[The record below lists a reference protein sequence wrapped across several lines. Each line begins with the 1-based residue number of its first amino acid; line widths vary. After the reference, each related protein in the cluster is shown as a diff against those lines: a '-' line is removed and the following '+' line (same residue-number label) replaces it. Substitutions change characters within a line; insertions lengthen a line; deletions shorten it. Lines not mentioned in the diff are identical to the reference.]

1 MQISKP
7 GQPKQPAR
15 IAEKQPEVPC
25 RHDLRPTPPTV
36 ISFPSSCSHLRRITD
51 IESVATIGG
60 VRSTYRTMQASCIPR
75 CLHCAIFRPAVL
87 PLGTRAPPGQL
98 FGEQFFHVA
107 CMRPAAPC
115 TASFRALSAVWT
127 ILCALK
133 PRDSEA
139 SIRTALRDVQC
150 PRCNG
155 YGRPRI
161 IALARH
167 PSI

>member
-1 MQISKP
+1 VNYEFYAIPKP
-7 GQPKQPAR
+7 GQPKQ
-15 IAEKQPEVPC
+15 EKQPEVPC

-75 CLHCAIFRPAVL
+75 CLHCAIFRPPVL
-87 PLGTRAPPGQL
+87 PLGTRAHRRIYL
-98 FGEQFFHVA
+98 ASSFHFA

-155 YGRPRI
+155 HGRPRI

>member
-1 MQISKP
+1 MSRQCCIHIAHHQFQQPEQDSHQRNAKHPNFGRQRKLVKCPHMLLTVNYEFYAIPKP

-25 RHDLRPTPPTV
+25 RRDLRPTPPTV

-87 PLGTRAPPGQL
+87 PLGTRAPRRSV
-98 FGEQFFHVA
+98 H
-107 CMRPAAPC
+107 
-115 TASFRALSAVWT
+115 SFL
-127 ILCALK
+127 
-133 PRDSEA
+133 
-139 SIRTALRDVQC
+139 
-150 PRCNG
+150 
-155 YGRPRI
+155 
-161 IALARH
+161 
-167 PSI
+167 